1 SSRKSLHCLA
11 LLFFFSSRRRH
22 TRSKRDWSS
31 DVCSSDLIAL
41 FHFTQIKRFRFI
53 KVSANINADI
63 VETGFIRAAAKVT
76 HHGCLSVKYHANR
89 KIHRANGAGSGIE
102 FFLNLFIGGKG
113 ERYLEKT

>member
-1 SSRKSLHCLA
+1 MPHFNSA
-11 LLFFFSSRRRH
+11 
-22 TRSKRDWSS
+22 S
-31 DVCSSDLIAL
+31 DAKFTLTARGRIAL

-53 KVSANINADI
+53 KITTNINADI

-89 KIHRANGAGSGIE
+89 KIYRANGAGSGIE